1 MLLSVKSFSLLVKS
15 LHPVVLH
22 VLVLSSGGLPGFAHE
37 GELRPETAEPFFFV
51 TSASDWVK
59 FTSAHL
65 FVAKLETALNLDFI
79 HAAFLLGAVDVAGWF
94 EDALH
99 GVLVRAGH
107 GLLALPLVSNFHHT
121 VRLSLSVQRR
131 RPLHVLTGHV
141 LLRTRAHSE
150 GEDFTAV
157 VINLR
162 FLVVA
167 ASVHV
172 SLFGVKD

>member
-1 MLLSVKSFSLLVKS
+1 
-15 LHPVVLH
+15 VVFH
-22 VLVLSSGGLPGFAHE
+22 VLVLSSRRLPGFADH
-37 GELRPETAEPFFFV
+37 GELVPETAQPFFFV

-65 FVAKLETALNLDFI
+65 FVAKLETAFNLDFI
-79 HAAFLLGAVDVAGWF
+79 HAAFLLGPVDVAGWF

-99 GVLVRAGH
+99 GVLVRARH
-107 GLLALPLVSNFHHT
+107 VFLALPLVSNLHHT
-121 VRLSLSVQRR
+121 IGLSLSVQRR
-131 RPLHVLTGHV
+131 RPLHVLTARV
-141 LLRTRAHSE
+141 LLCTSAHSK
-150 GEDFTAV
+150 GKNLTAV

-172 SLFGVKD
+172 SLFRVKD